1 MSNTPDAFEDSPA
14 EPAASLTA
22 FVVDL
27 DGFEGPLDLL
37 LMLAR
42 QQKVDLRNISI
53 LALAEQYLAFVAD
66 ARHLRLEVAADYL
79 VMAAWLAYLKSRMLL
94 PEPQD
99 GDEPSGEELAHR
111 LQFQLERLQ
120 AMRGVIEQLM
130 DHERLGI
137 DVFARGMPEG
147 IRVIRDSLWQC
158 ELFELLRAYADQST
172 RNNVTRLQMD
182 PPKAFT
188 VEEAI
193 RRLEKTLGRMPD
205 WASLESFLPSE
216 LTTAFERRS
225 AVASTL
231 AAGLE
236 LSKNGRLHLRQAK
249 PFGPIFM
256 KSAVQA

>member
-1 MSNTPDAFEDSPA
+1 MSTTLDAFEDNQAA
-14 EPAASLTA
+14 EPASLTS

-27 DGFEGPLDLL
+27 EGFEGPLDLL

-53 LALAEQYLAFVAD
+53 LALAEQYLTYVSE
-66 ARHLRLEVAADYL
+66 ARRLRLEVAADYL

-94 PEPQD
+94 PEQHD
-99 GDEPSGEELAHR
+99 GDEPTGEEMAYR

-120 AMRGVIEQLM
+120 AMRGVIEQLL
-130 DHERLGI
+130 DRERLGV
-137 DVFARGMPEG
+137 DVFPRGMPEG
-147 IRVIRDSLWQC
+147 IRVIRDSVWQC

-172 RNNVTRLQMD
+172 RSNVTRLQVAA
-182 PPKAFT
+182 PKAFT

-193 RRLEKTLGRMPD
+193 RRLESILGRLPD
-205 WASLESFLPSE
+205 WASLESFLPTE
-216 LTTAFERRS
+216 LTSAFERRS

-236 LSKNGRLHLRQAK
+236 LTKGGALQLRQSKA
-249 PFGPIFM
+249 FGPIFM
-256 KSAVQA
+256 KSTAQE